1 MTFTITLLESEPQ
14 VMVNTVCE
22 VTVWFE
28 LLFVMAQ
35 VGAGPAV
42 GSWISVELSLRVTVQ
57 VGDGPWTFVADQAI
71 KLELPACTRFG
82 VAVMLKVALP
92 PEQKLPPV
100 TVGHVPEVYP
110 DFDTVMA

>member
-42 GSWISVELSLRVTVQ
+42 GV
-57 VGDGPWTFVADQAI
+57 
-71 KLELPACTRFG
+71 
-82 VAVMLKVALP
+82 
-92 PEQKLPPV
+92 
-100 TVGHVPEVYP
+100 
-110 DFDTVMA
+110 